1 MTNPPYLS
9 VSELNAEVSDFI
21 KKTYPDSKND
31 LYSVFIERCRSFT
44 KKLGLQA
51 MITQQ
56 AWMFT
61 ALYESLRIKLKST
74 SIVNLIQLGAHAFD
88 EIGGEVVQTAAFII
102 RNTPSGKYKGV
113 YMDLTDGAS
122 EKEKEDFFLSHLNI
136 PILMEC
142 LIPQWHIGFHSK
154 HLGIFLFRK

>member
-1 MTNPPYLS
+1 MDMVIVVTNPPYLS
-9 VSELNAEVSDFI
+9 VSGLNVEVSEFI

-61 ALYESLRIKLKST
+61 ALYEPLRIKLKSA
-74 SIVNLIQLGAHAFD
+74 SIVNLIQLG
-88 EIGGEVVQTAAFII
+88 
-102 RNTPSGKYKGV
+102 
-113 YMDLTDGAS
+113 
-122 EKEKEDFFLSHLNI
+122 HL
-136 PILMEC
+136 
-142 LIPQWHIGFHSK
+142 
-154 HLGIFLFRK
+154 